1 MQTNAQGLLRFGS
14 VMPVVPGRDVT
25 ALLHECPQGEP
36 ERVEDPK
43 LIGVFWGVLLLLL
56 VLPIGLGLCLGL
68 GVAYEREG
76 E

>member
-1 MQTNAQGLLRFGS
+1 
-14 VMPVVPGRDVT
+14 MPVVPGGDVT
-25 ALLHECPQGEP
+25 ALLHEGPQGEP

-43 LIGVFWGVLLLLL
+43 LIGVFSCLLLLLL
-56 VLPIGLGLCLGL
+56 VLAAGLGLCLGL